1 MQCVPGVI
9 PYAIGSR
16 SYERAA
22 QFAKEVGMAGDAA
35 IYGSYADVIADPL
48 VDAVYIPLPTALHV
62 EWVHHLAMPD
72 EESGEAPASP
82 RNGLSV
88 LGVFPRLGKAYA
100 TPVNEP
106 PRPESPV
113 RSVGMV
119 YAWGAPSSPTVVE
132 PHPSV
137 TLVPG
142 GDEGPSNR
150 GESTPSTVNSAPA
163 KRPRTGGVK
172 YTQQLLWGAKPPR
185 QPPSPPRAAPL
196 VNADEELPKSD
207 ADAEYAIMKHRF
219 DSDWASRFPWLRLH
233 RTKAGRPSLKC
244 NVYMLHG
251 DPSANTTYG
260 VKGEGGRDLQLGSM
274 RAHVATRA
282 HKAAL
287 KVEAEA
293 EARRERQLTL
303 TRWQATDA
311 STRHIIRC
319 LHIAMFICKADAPIA
334 LFVPLCWFLA
344 REGLPDLPPTGGYGA
359 YYTDEALAA
368 KDAATAVKELNM
380 VDDVVRGFA
389 SLLSNSNTRMR
400 LTQRYLRVPE
410 GHTFGHGDKM
420 HLPAFIRAHGKSD
433 PDKRK
438 MKVEGVD
445 RDGTP
450 SSHEFVLHER
460 PLADE
465 DPGGE
470 DPDGDATAGDATA
483 CNELSTKF
491 VQEVVKQLE
500 KRLRDLSHLD
510 GSKLFLSSKYLL
522 DDDKRVAAFK
532 RWLKQLHVLFRE
544 TLPGL
549 CPLIL

>member
-113 RSVGMV
+113 RSVSMV

-334 LFVPLCWFLA
+334 MFVPLCWFLA

-359 YYTDEALAA
+359 YYTE
-368 KDAATAVKELNM
+368 
-380 VDDVVRGFA
+380 
-389 SLLSNSNTRMR
+389 MR

-491 VQEVVKQLE
+491 VREVVKQLE